1 MSRSRCVIIT
11 HYIIRRAKSKSRL
24 YTRTSVTLRLTGIE
38 PVTFGSL
45 SDVRRGRG
53 SGIFMI
59 SVVLM
64 SCLSFESC
72 TL

>member
-1 MSRSRCVIIT
+1 M
-11 HYIIRRAKSKSRL
+11 
-24 YTRTSVTLRLTGIE
+24 RLTGIE